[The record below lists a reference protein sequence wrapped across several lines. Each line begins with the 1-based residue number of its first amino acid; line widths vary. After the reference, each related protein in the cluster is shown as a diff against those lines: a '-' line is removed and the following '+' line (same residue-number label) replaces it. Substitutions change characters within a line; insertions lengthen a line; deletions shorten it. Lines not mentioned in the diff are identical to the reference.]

1 MIEIDQDAIENE
13 YNNDAIENNYSVIE
27 NDNNLNEDGKQSEE
41 IIAAPKQHTR
51 ISLIEHIL
59 VFCILSIFSIIG
71 MYDAVVTQAL
81 PSAVFTFI
89 PMINHHYHYY
99 HHHINYQLS

>member
-13 YNNDAIENNYSVIE
+13 YNNNAIENNYSVIE

-41 IIAAPKQHTR
+41 IIATPEQHIR

-59 VFCILSIFSIIG
+59 IFCILSIFSIIG
-71 MYDAVVTQAL
+71 MML
-81 PSAVFTFI
+81 
-89 PMINHHYHYY
+89 
-99 HHHINYQLS
+99 L